1 MTAQP
6 LFLTEQFRV
15 AFNFAYQLHKNQFR
29 KGSGVPYLSHLLG
42 VAGLVMED
50 GGTETEVIAALLH
63 DAVEDQGGALT
74 LKRIMLKFGTQVAA
88 IVDFCT
94 DSLETPKPPWRE
106 RKLAI
111 IRKVALASE
120 SEYRILL
127 ADKLHNLRTI
137 RHAFRRHGDP
147 VWERFKGGKEGSL
160 WYYHELLS
168 NFQERGGHPFLEEM
182 EAILKTLL
190 DPVDRS

>member
-1 MTAQP
+1 MTAQQ
-6 LFLTEQFRV
+6 LFLTDQFRS
-15 AFNFAYQLHKNQFR
+15 ALNFAYQLHKNQFR

-74 LKRIMLKFGTQVAA
+74 LKRIKIKFGTQVAA

-94 DSLETPKPPWRE
+94 DSLEIPQPPWRE

-127 ADKLHNLRTI
+127 ADKLHNLWTI
-137 RHAFRRHGDP
+137 RNALWKHGDA

-160 WYYHELLS
+160 WYYRELLS
-168 NFQERGGHPFLEEM
+168 NFQERGDHPFLEDM
-182 EAILKTLL
+182 EAILKALQ
-190 DPVDRS
+190 DPAD

>member
-1 MTAQP
+1 MTAQQ
-6 LFLTEQFRV
+6 LFLTDQFRS
-15 AFNFAYQLHKNQFR
+15 AFNFAYQLHKNQLR

-63 DAVEDQGGALT
+63 DAVEDQGGAPT
-74 LKRIMLKFGTQVAA
+74 LERIKLKFGTHVAA

-94 DSLETPKPPWRE
+94 ESLETPQPPWRE
-106 RKLAI
+106 RKLAT

-127 ADKLHNLRTI
+127 ADKLHNLWTI
-137 RHAFRRHGDP
+137 RNAFWRYGDA

-160 WYYHELLS
+160 WYYRELLS
-168 NFQERGGHPFLEEM
+168 NFQERGDHPFLEDM
-182 EAILKTLL
+182 EAILKALQ
-190 DPVDRS
+190 DPAD

>member
-1 MTAQP
+1 MTDQQ
-6 LFLTEQFRV
+6 LFLTEKFRS
-15 AFNFAYQLHKNQFR
+15 ALNFTYQLHKDQLR

-63 DAVEDQGGALT
+63 DAVEDQGGAPA
-74 LKRIMLKFGTQVAA
+74 LKRIEFKFGTHVAA
-88 IVDFCT
+88 LVDFCT

-111 IRKVALASE
+111 IGKVALASE

-127 ADKLHNLRTI
+127 ADKLHNLRSI
-137 RHAFRRHGDP
+137 RYALRRHGDA

-168 NFQERGGHPFLEEM
+168 NFQERGDHPFLEEM
-182 EAILKTLL
+182 EAILKALQ
-190 DPVDRS
+190 DQAD